1 MYLGP
6 LNSDR
11 LFKKV
16 FSDLEIA
23 KSFLED
29 FLDIKI
35 DDIVNINKQD
45 NTARVTDDATIVEFD
60 FRCEVNGQF
69 IIIDMQQWYKQDII
83 QRFYLYHCLNT
94 SLQLQ
99 DLDLKSIYLD
109 KKGKE
114 HKVKDYR
121 QLYPAITIVWL
132 VDDSLG
138 TDRDIVSSFMQP
150 EELDRF
156 INEDDLWANG
166 SMQELKQKRK
176 EVLEIM
182 NNDTKDL
189 DFLSKNKL
197 TFALQKNIVANINKN
212 KENPKY
218 APWFAL
224 AAKSRDEKNREEDF
238 KEFETDEFKDTYIRV
253 KKRICKTELTDEE
266 LDYIT
271 DEAEHQ
277 REIQRG
283 LDTLMDNAK
292 DIVKEEFRMK
302 TKKLEKKLEEKM
314 EVAEKKVKEADKKAE
329 LAEENLNN
337 IKIQTIINMNKNNI
351 DVNLIASCNQIT
363 VDEVQKI
370 LNDNK

>member
-35 DDIVNINKQD
+35 DSIENMNKLD
-45 NTARVTDDATIVEFD
+45 NTARVTDDAAIVEFD
-60 FRCEVNGQF
+60 YRCEVNGQF

-166 SMQELKQKRK
+166 SMKELRQKRK
-176 EVLEIM
+176 EILEIM

-197 TFALQKNIVANINKN
+197 SFALQKNIVANINKN

-224 AAKSRDEKNREEDF
+224 AAKSRNEKNSEEDF
-238 KEFETDEFKDTYIRV
+238 TEFETDKFKDTYIRV

-292 DIVKEEFRMK
+292 DKVKEEFRMERI
-302 TKKLEKKLEEKM
+302 KLEKKLEEKV
-314 EVAEKKVKEADKKAE
+314 EEERKKAE
-329 LAEENLNN
+329 EANERVEALEKEIELLRANN
-337 IKIQTIINMNKNNI
+337 ANK
-351 DVNLIASCNQIT
+351 
-363 VDEVQKI
+363 
-370 LNDNK
+370 